1 MPTWA
6 TVMSN
11 RALMVELFPEPVE
24 PVIRIFSDA
33 LRRRDKLLSNL
44 SFVVE
49 SNELRRMLVSRV
61 ENKSVVFIIV
71 EPLSML
77 R

>member
-11 RALMVELFPEPVE
+11 RAFMVELFPELVE

-33 LRRRDKLLSNL
+33 LRRKDKLLSNL

-49 SNELRRMLVSRV
+49 SNEL
-61 ENKSVVFIIV
+61 
-71 EPLSML
+71 
-77 R
+77 